1 VTNCES
7 LILEQ
12 AARKSPSLARL
23 DDIATAA
30 TLLCLEQP
38 VVLARI
44 PQMSLL
50 PHLQL
55 ANLALS
61 VITVPVKEP

>member
-1 VTNCES
+1 VTTCEP

-12 AARKSPSLARL
+12 AARKIPSLARL

-38 VVLARI
+38 VVLVHI
-44 PQMSLL
+44 PQMSLP